1 LYYNISNAHTAA
13 IYSLAFDP
21 TNPGFLVSGSA
32 ATTDKVKIW
41 NINVYPPV
49 STKNLTGHNPN
60 TIVTAIAFESTGIL
74 ATGDSYNRI
83 FIWNNDTERTAL
95 KSNIITG
102 SYVWTLAFSPIM
114 TNRILVSGHLW
125 VNGSTTNTLKTWNP
139 STGVEITTLS
149 PTYTSTVT
157 VFCLSFNAYGVL
169 ASGSANS
176 VRLWDTSRTN
186 YRNLTISSTQ
196 NINALA
202 FSSSGLLAAGNL
214 GSSLQNTR
222 VAVWY

>member
-13 IYSLAFDP
+13 IYALAFDP
-21 TNPGFLVSGSA
+21 ANPGFLVSGSA
-32 ATTDKVKIW
+32 VGTDKVKIW

-49 STKNLTGHNPN
+49 STKTLTGHFSNS
-60 TIVTAIAFESTGIL
+60 IVTAIAFESTGIL
-74 ATGDSYNRI
+74 ATGDNFNRI
-83 FIWNNDTERTAL
+83 FIWNNDAERTAL

-102 SYVWTLAFSPIM
+102 SFVWALAFSPIM
-114 TNRILVSGHLW
+114 TDRLLVSGH
-125 VNGSTTNTLKTWNP
+125 SSSPFIKTWNP
-139 STGVEITTLS
+139 STGFEITTLS

-157 VFCLSFNAYGVL
+157 VLCLSFNAYGVL

-176 VRLWDTSRTN
+176 TRLWDTSRTN
-186 YRNLTISSTQ
+186 YRNLTISSTN
-196 NINALA
+196 NINTLA

-214 GSSLQNTR
+214 GLNPR